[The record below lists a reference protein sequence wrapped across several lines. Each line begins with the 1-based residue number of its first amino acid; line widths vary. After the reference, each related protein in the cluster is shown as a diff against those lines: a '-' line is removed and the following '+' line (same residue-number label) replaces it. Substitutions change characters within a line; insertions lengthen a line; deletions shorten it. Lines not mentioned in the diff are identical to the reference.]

1 MTKRRVSRTEAELW
15 RAATREARPLA
26 GRAPP
31 PPPPPAERKKPPPPP
46 PAPRRAAAPPAL
58 ASPEASP
65 RRAPSPPLP
74 ELERGATVGVDRRQ
88 VERLRRGRLPIEARI
103 DLHGMTQEA
112 ARRSLDAFIG
122 AAAAA
127 GKRCV
132 LVITGKGVGRGGAG
146 ARLGEASGEARAGV
160 LRENTPRWLNLPP
173 NRARVLAFD
182 HAQPRDGGAGALYV
196 LLRRQRRP

>member
-1 MTKRRVSRTEAELW
+1 MSKRRVSRTEAELW

-31 PPPPPAERKKPPPPP
+31 APPPPAVERPKPP
-46 PAPRRAAAPPAL
+46 PAPRRPAAPP
-58 ASPEASP
+58 
-65 RRAPSPPLP
+65 APSPPLP

-112 ARRSLDAFIG
+112 ARSSLDAFIG

-146 ARLGEASGEARAGV
+146 AGV

-196 LLRRQRRP
+196 LLRRQRPR

>member
-1 MTKRRVSRTEAELW
+1 MTKRKVSRTEAELW
-15 RAATREARPLA
+15 RAATRETRPLA

-31 PPPPPAERKKPPPPP
+31 APLPPAERKEPPPPRRP
-46 PAPRRAAAPPAL
+46 AAPAAPRP
-58 ASPEASP
+58 
-65 RRAPSPPLP
+65 PSPPLP

-103 DLHGMTQEA
+103 DLHGMTQET

-146 ARLGEASGEARAGV
+146 AGV
-160 LRENTPRWLNLPP
+160 LRENAPRWLNLPP

-196 LLRRQRRP
+196 LLRRPRRP

>member
-1 MTKRRVSRTEAELW
+1 MDERQLGVATGRAGCLYSCSMSKRRVSRTEAELW

-31 PPPPPAERKKPPPPP
+31 PPPPAERKEPPPPS
-46 PAPRRAAAPPAL
+46 PRRAAAPP
-58 ASPEASP
+58 
-65 RRAPSPPLP
+65 APSPPLP

-103 DLHGMTQEA
+103 DLHGMTQNA
-112 ARRSLDAFIG
+112 ARSNLDAFIG

-146 ARLGEASGEARAGV
+146 AGV
-160 LRENTPRWLNLPP
+160 LRENAPRWLNLPP

-182 HAQPRDGGAGALYV
+182 HAQPRDGGDGALYV

>member
-1 MTKRRVSRTEAELW
+1 MSKRRVSRTEAELW

-31 PPPPPAERKKPPPPP
+31 PPPPAERKEPPPPS
-46 PAPRRAAAPPAL
+46 PRRAAAPPA
-58 ASPEASP
+58 
-65 RRAPSPPLP
+65 PSPPLA

-103 DLHGMTQEA
+103 DLHGMTQDA

-146 ARLGEASGEARAGV
+146 AGV

-182 HAQPRDGGAGALYV
+182 HAQPRDGGDGALYV